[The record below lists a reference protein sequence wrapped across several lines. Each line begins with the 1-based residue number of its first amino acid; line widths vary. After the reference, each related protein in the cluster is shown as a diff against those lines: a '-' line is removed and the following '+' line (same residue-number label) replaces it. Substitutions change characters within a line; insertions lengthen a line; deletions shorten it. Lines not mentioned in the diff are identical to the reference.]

1 MWCLLNIGAVITI
14 SFMFFFGLENFQ
26 SHMLMTA
33 LLAGYLS
40 FMLFLVYSL
49 DNVFKGPQGIK
60 PVALEQVYA
69 LFDELDQDSPCLQA
83 NNLQCSSRIR

>member
-1 MWCLLNIGAVITI
+1 MWCLLIIGAAFTI
-14 SFMFFFGLENFQ
+14 CFMFFFGLENFQ

-49 DNVFKGPQGIK
+49 DHVFKGPQGIK

-69 LFDELDQDSPCLQA
+69 FFNELDQDSPCLQV
-83 NNLQCSSRIR
+83 NNMQCSSGIR